1 MTSSPAA
8 DVRLIPAPAEGVWR
22 LGKTSDPLSYDTLA
36 PADEQ
41 STAGNA
47 WSACAYGTLYCA
59 SQQDGC
65 FAEALAPF
73 RVHPDMRELVEGD
86 WHEPYFVGPGKM
98 VRDWSAKHTLVRLEP
113 AKESRFLDVGDET
126 TLKALTAVFE
136 LRFEEFGVTSPGL
149 TREHTLGF
157 HRRLTR
163 AIARWAHEQR
173 TPQGTPSIH
182 GIAYKSR
189 FGMRQCWAVF
199 DNTTVEQ
206 LESTYVFPE
215 SVPLRTVAHEYGL
228 QMY

>member
-8 DVRLIPAPAEGVWR
+8 DVRLTAAPADGVWR
-22 LGKTSDPLSYDTLA
+22 LGKTPAPLSYDTLA
-36 PADEQ
+36 PADEN

-47 WSACAYGTLYCA
+47 WSASTYGTLYCA

-73 RVHPDMRELVEGD
+73 RVHPDMRELVDGD
-86 WHEPYFVGPGKM
+86 WDSPYFVGPGKM
-98 VRDWSAKHTLVRLEP
+98 VRDWSAKHILLRLEP
-113 AKESRFLDVGDET
+113 AKESRFLDVDDET
-126 TLKALTAVFE
+126 TLKALTALLAPRLPE
-136 LRFEEFGVTSPGL
+136 LGVTLPEL

-163 AIARWAHEQR
+163 AIARWAHAQR

-199 DNTTVEQ
+199 DNTTVDR

-215 SVPLRTVAHEYGL
+215 SEPLRTVAREYGL
-228 QMY
+228 QMF

>member
-22 LGKTSDPLSYDTLA
+22 LGKTPDPLSYDTLA

-47 WSACAYGTLYCA
+47 WSASTYGTLYCA

-73 RVHPDMRELVEGD
+73 RVHPDMRELVDGD

-98 VRDWSAKHTLVRLEP
+98 VRDWSAKHTLLRLEP
-113 AKESRFLDVGDET
+113 AKESRFLDVDDDT
-126 TLKALTAVFE
+126 TLKALTALLEPRLEE
-136 LRFEEFGVTSPGL
+136 LGVTLPEL
-149 TREHTLGF
+149 TREHTQGF

-163 AIARWAHEQR
+163 AIARWAHAQR
-173 TPQGTPSIH
+173 TSQGTPSIH

-199 DNTTVEQ
+199 DNTTVER

-228 QMY
+228 QMF

>member
-8 DVRLIPAPAEGVWR
+8 DVRLVPAPTDGVWR
-22 LGKTSDPLSYDTLA
+22 LGKTPDPLSYDILA
-36 PADEQ
+36 APDES

-47 WSACAYGTLYCA
+47 WSASTYGTLYCA

-73 RVHPDMRELVEGD
+73 RVHPDMRELVDHD
-86 WHEPYFVGPGKM
+86 WHEPFFVGPGKM
-98 VRDWSAKHTLVRLEP
+98 VRDWSAKHTLLRLEP
-113 AKESRFLDVGDET
+113 AKDSRFLDVDDAH
-126 TLKALTAVFE
+126 TLKALTVLLAPQLAE
-136 LRFEEFGVTSPGL
+136 LGVTQAEL
-149 TREHTLGF
+149 TRDHIQGF

-163 AIARWAHEQR
+163 AIARWAHTQR
-173 TPQGTPSIH
+173 TAQGTPRIH

-199 DNTTVEQ
+199 DNTTVDR

-215 SVPLRTVAHEYGL
+215 SEPLRTVAQEYGL
-228 QMY
+228 QMF